1 MEPKERIAYLVATLN
16 EANKSYY
23 ILDNPTLTDNEYDS
37 LLDELFKLEAQYP
50 EYKLPESPTEN
61 VGTKVI
67 SEFQK
72 ITHTT
77 PMFSLADVFNE
88 DEVKDFLRKVEEKVP
103 NAEYECELKMDGLGV
118 NLIYEKGILKSAAT
132 RGDGVI
138 GEDITHNVKTIK
150 YLPLKLTKPV
160 DLEVRGEIYMRKQV
174 FNELNEE
181 RLQNGEQLFQN
192 PRNAAAG
199 SARQLDSSIAKKRKL
214 DILLYHV
221 PNDEHQT
228 QSATLA
234 YLKELGL
241 PINEHSKKVSDEKG
255 VLDFIDYW
263 TSHRDDLPYEIDGIV
278 IKVNNKD
285 YHDTLGYTAK
295 YPRWAVAYK
304 FPALEVVTQLT
315 DIIFTVGRTGQI
327 TPNAVLEPVKV
338 AGSTIRRAT
347 LHNEEYIK
355 AKDLRVKD
363 YVVIR
368 KAGDVIPEVV
378 RPVLERRTGNE
389 QPLKMIDQ
397 CPICHHELVKSSSN
411 IDSFC
416 PNPQCPARNI
426 EGLIHFIS
434 RPAMNIDGLGERT
447 IEDFY
452 NMGLIKNII
461 DIYHLKEHKEE
472 LIELEGFGTK
482 SIENLLIS
490 IEDSKNNSLERLL
503 FGLGIPN
510 VGAKTAKILA
520 QKYETLSNLM
530 NANVEEL
537 TNIKDI
543 GDVIA
548 TNVNDYFANP
558 TNRILINDLQD
569 IGINMTYH
577 GEKLKYH
584 PEISNRK
591 FVLTGTISFM
601 ARDEIKAFLESYQGI
616 TVDSVSSKTDV
627 VIVGE
632 APGSKYDKAV
642 ALGIEIWNEEK
653 LKEIMNI

>member
-1 MEPKERIAYLVATLN
+1 MNPQKRIEELVETLN
-16 EANKSYY
+16 KANVEYY
-23 ILDNPTLTDNEYDS
+23 LNDNPTLTDNEYDS
-37 LLDELFKLEAQYP
+37 LLAELFKLEAEYP
-50 EYKLPESPTEN
+50 EYKLPNSPTEN

-67 SEFQK
+67 SEFKK

-77 PMFSLADVFNE
+77 PMFSIADVFNE
-88 DEVKDFLRKVEEKVP
+88 EEVKDFLRKVEEKVP
-103 NAEYECELKMDGLGV
+103 HAEYECELKMDGLGV
-118 NLIYEKGILKSAAT
+118 NLIYEKGLLKSAAT
-132 RGDGVI
+132 RGDGVV

-150 YLPLKLTKPV
+150 YLPLKLNKPV
-160 DLEVRGEIYMRKQV
+160 DLEVRGEIYMSKKT

-181 RLQNGEQLFQN
+181 RAQNGETLFQN

-199 SARQLDSSIAKKRKL
+199 SARQLDSGIAKKRKL

-221 PNDEHQT
+221 PNDEHKT
-228 QSATLA
+228 QSETLA

-241 PINEHSKKVSDEKG
+241 PINEHSKRVSDEQG

-263 TSHRDDLPYEIDGIV
+263 TIHRPELPYEIDGIV

-285 YHDTLGYTAK
+285 YHNVLGYTAK
-295 YPRWAVAYK
+295 YPRWATAYK
-304 FPALEVVTQLT
+304 FPALEVVTKLT

-347 LHNEEYIK
+347 LHNEDYIR
-355 AKDLRVKD
+355 AKDLRIND
-363 YVVIR
+363 YVIIH

-378 RPVLERRTGNE
+378 RPVIERRTGE
-389 QPLKMIDQ
+389 EKPLEMIKQ
-397 CPICHHELVKSSSN
+397 CPICGHDLIKSTSN
-411 IDSFC
+411 IDHFC
-416 PNPQCPARNI
+416 PNPECPARNI
-426 EGLIHFIS
+426 ESLIHFIS

-461 DIYHLKEHKEE
+461 DIYHLKERKEE
-472 LIELEGFGTK
+472 LIELEGFGSK
-482 SIENLLIS
+482 SIQNLLTS

-520 QKYETLSNLM
+520 QKYETLNNLM
-530 NANVEEL
+530 NASIEEL

-548 TNVNDYFANP
+548 QNVNDYFENP
-558 TNRILINDLQD
+558 SNRILIKDLESL
-569 IGINMTYH
+569 GINMTYH

-601 ARDEIKAFLESYQGI
+601 ARDEIKSFLESYQGI
-616 TVDSVSSKTDV
+616 TVDSVSKNTDV

-632 APGSKYDKAV
+632 NPGSKYDKAM

-653 LKEIMNI
+653 LKEVMNI